1 MDDVRPPKHKCE
13 RAILEALEA
22 LGGDA
27 DRASITLNAAQSD
40 LFTAAECRTPAPPS
54 KGRYVTYLSY
64 ALSWS
69 FTALKNQGAAR
80 APRRQHRPRASRTWR
95 RRSSRLVAT

>member
-1 MDDVRPPKHKCE
+1 MDDVRPPKHKSE

-27 DRASITLNAAQSD
+27 DRASITRKAAESD

-54 KGRYVTYLSY
+54 KGQYPTYLSY
-64 ALSWS
+64 ALSWAL
-69 FTALKNQGAAR
+69 TALKNQGLVENY
-80 APRRQHRPRASRTWR
+80 SRGRWR
-95 RRSSRLVAT
+95 LSG